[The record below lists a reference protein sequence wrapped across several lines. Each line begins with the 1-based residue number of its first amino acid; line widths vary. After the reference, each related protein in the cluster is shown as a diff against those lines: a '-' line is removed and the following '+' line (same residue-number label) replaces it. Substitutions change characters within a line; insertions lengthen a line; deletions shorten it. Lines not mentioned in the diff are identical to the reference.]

1 MMKIKIYTSPG
12 CFYCTQLK
20 ELLRRADLD
29 YEQQI
34 IEGSILTEQ
43 FKIDFPD
50 VRGFPHV
57 IIDDESIGG
66 LIETAKLLVQ
76 KGLVSSGKK

>member
-1 MMKIKIYTSPG
+1 MKIKIYTSPG

-34 IEGSILTEQ
+34 IEGAILMEQ
-43 FKIDFPD
+43 FKIDFPK
-50 VRGFPHV
+50 VRGFPYV
-57 IIDDESIGG
+57 IIDDEGIGG

>member
-1 MMKIKIYTSPG
+1 MKIKIYTSPG

-20 ELLRRADLD
+20 ELLRRADLE

-34 IEGSILTEQ
+34 IEGAILMEQ
-43 FKIDFPD
+43 FKIDFPE
-50 VRGFPHV
+50 VKGFPYV
-57 IIDDESIGG
+57 IIDDEGIGG
-66 LIETAKLLVQ
+66 LIETARLLVQ